1 MDNIQYTGITVAGT
15 VIVDKINEITAFPAC
30 GELTQIHSVHPA
42 VGGCVPNVALD
53 LKQIN
58 PHMPV
63 YAVGT
68 IGSDE
73 EGAFVRQTLEQGGV
87 DTRGLTVLE
96 WEKTSFTE
104 VMSIPGG
111 QRTFFTY
118 AGAGAAFGSEHI
130 CWDTLPKILHLG
142 YFLLLERVDNG
153 EGLKI
158 LKQAKEKG
166 VKTSIDMVSENS
178 DRYALVAPCLPY
190 TDYLIINEVEAGKLT
205 GISPEAENL
214 EKIACRLQE
223 MGVGKK
229 VIIHQPD
236 RSVCRSDEG
245 FTCVPSYDLPA
256 GYIRGTTGAGDAFCA
271 GALTGIYQGWQDR
284 EILEFASAVAA
295 VALGAPD
302 ATGGLKNIEEIQ
314 RFCSQFRRQAL

>member
-73 EGAFVRQTLEQGGV
+73 EGAFVRQTLESSGV

-96 WEKTSFTE
+96 GEKTSFTE

-118 AGAGAAFGSEHI
+118 AGAGAIFGSEHI
-130 CWDTLPKILHLG
+130 SWDTLPRILHLG

-158 LKQAKEKG
+158 LQEAKARG
-166 VKTSIDMVSENS
+166 VETSIDMVSENS
-178 DRYALVAPCLPY
+178 DRYGLLTPCLPY
-190 TDYLIINEVEAGKLT
+190 TDYLIINETEAGKLT

-236 RSVCRSDEG
+236 RSVCFTSEG

-302 ATGGLKNIEEIQ
+302 ATGGLKTKEETEA
-314 RFCSQFRRQAL
+314 FCAGFARQEL